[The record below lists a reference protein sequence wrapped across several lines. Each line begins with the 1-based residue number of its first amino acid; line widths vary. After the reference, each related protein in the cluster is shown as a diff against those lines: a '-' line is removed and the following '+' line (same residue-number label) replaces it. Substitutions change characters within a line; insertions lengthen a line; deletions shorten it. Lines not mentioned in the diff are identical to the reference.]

1 METIQEQAEK
11 INSKFFDEKCEKSIN
26 SWEACCYID
35 EFMQTVYYHS
45 IFKHINKNFAS
56 ILDVGCGQ
64 ADLLYYLNKNKIK
77 CKYKGIDVSEK
88 MINICKNLY
97 PNDLYNSNIFFEKS
111 SLLSIPN
118 ETKYDVVVA
127 VGTFN
132 IKFLNKTQQIEYIKD
147 NIKKMFELC
156 NKCCSFTLLSKH
168 GYETKEDGL
177 FFCEPSEVIDYC
189 LSLTS
194 SVIIDHCSA
203 PIEFIT
209 TLYKEF

>member
-1 METIQEQAEK
+1 MEATHKQAEK
-11 INSKFFDEKCEKSIN
+11 INSNFFDEKCEKYKS

-45 IFKHINKNFAS
+45 IFKHINKNFKS

-64 ADLLYYLNKNKIK
+64 ADLLCYLNKNKIK
-77 CKYKGIDVSEK
+77 CEYKGIDVSEK
-88 MINICKNLY
+88 MIDICKNKY
-97 PNDLYNSNIFFEKS
+97 SNNLHNNIIFEKS
-111 SLLSIPN
+111 SLSSIN
-118 ETKYDVVVA
+118 EETSYDIVVA

-132 IKFLNKTQQIEYIKD
+132 IKFLSKNEQLEYIKY
-147 NIKKMFELC
+147 NIKKMFDLS

-168 GYETKEDGL
+168 GYDNKEDGL
-177 FFCEPSEVIDYC
+177 FFCEPSEIVDYC
-189 LSLTS
+189 LSLTPS
-194 SVIIDHCSA
+194 IIMDHCSA